1 MWICLH
7 TLGFEAITSKRGS
20 GKSLGCGD
28 VNLNLIS
35 GAASDTMSIK
45 SANRGPAPPLS
56 LNISLKPAEFRW
68 TLSAPYVSDL
78 S

>member
-7 TLGFEAITSKRGS
+7 TFGFEAITSNSGS

-35 GAASDTMSIK
+35 GAASDTISIK
-45 SANRGPAPPLS
+45 SANLAPEPPLS
-56 LNISLKPAEFRW
+56 LNISLKPAEF
-68 TLSAPYVSDL
+68 A
-78 S
+78 